1 MSTPTSSQE
10 GRHGGQRHRNQGCK
24 LVGAGGGAE
33 QILEAAEHRLDPP
46 AVAIAALAIYT
57 CYHCYCIARE
67 ASARAQKRFHR
78 KRATKGGPK

>member
-33 QILEAAEHRLDPP
+33 QSFGRRN
-46 AVAIAALAIYT
+46 IASI
-57 CYHCYCIARE
+57 RQR
-67 ASARAQKRFHR
+67 SR
-78 KRATKGGPK
+78 